1 MSREIR
7 FRPEAHIELYEAASW
22 YEQRRPGLGSE
33 FLGRVEEAL
42 DRIREFPELSPRVHG
57 PVRQVL
63 VRQFPYAVYFRD
75 DRDPMKIIAVFH
87 ASRDP
92 QEWKRRL

>member
-1 MSREIR
+1 MSRAIR
-7 FRPEAHIELYEAASW
+7 FRSEADTDLCEAASW
-22 YEQRRPGLGSE
+22 YEQRRIGLGCE
-33 FLGRVEEAL
+33 FLHRVEEAL
-42 DRIREFPELSPRVHG
+42 DRIRDFPELSPRVHG

-75 DRDPMKIIAVFH
+75 DRDPIKIIAVFH

-92 QEWKRRL
+92 QEWQKRL

>member
-7 FRPEAHIELYEAASW
+7 FLSEAETDLYEAASW
-22 YEQRRPGLGSE
+22 YEQRRLGLSSE
-33 FLGRVEEAL
+33 FLRRVEEAL
-42 DRIREFPELSPRVHG
+42 DRIREFPELSPTVYG

-63 VRQFPYAVYFRD
+63 VRQFPYAVYFRE

-92 QEWKRRL
+92 QEWQGRL